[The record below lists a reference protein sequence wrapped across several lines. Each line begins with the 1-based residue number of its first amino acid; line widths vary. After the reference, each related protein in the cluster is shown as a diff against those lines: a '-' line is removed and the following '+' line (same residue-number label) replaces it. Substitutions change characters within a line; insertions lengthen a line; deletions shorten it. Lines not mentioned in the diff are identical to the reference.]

1 MDASLRWHD
10 EVGERSLQPS
20 VTVIPA
26 KAGIQWTGSTLP
38 MQPVVY
44 MLCKHRHGA
53 LYTGVTSDLARRV
66 WEHRTG
72 AVEGFTRRYG
82 LKVLVWYEPYETME
96 QANVGEK
103 QIKAWKR
110 DWKIKLI
117 ERMNPT
123 WRDLYE
129 DLNC

>member
-1 MDASLRWHD
+1 MHRQQAS
-10 EVGERSLQPS
+10 
-20 VTVIPA
+20 
-26 KAGIQWTGSTLP
+26 
-38 MQPVVY
+38 
-44 MLCKHRHGA
+44 

-72 AVEGFTRRYG
+72 AVAGFTRRYG
-82 LKVLVWYEPYETME
+82 LKFLVWYEPHETME
-96 QANVGEK
+96 TAIIREK

-110 DWKIKLI
+110 DWKIRLI

-129 DLNC
+129 DLNR